1 MKITKARLRQI
12 IKEEMD
18 DVFRGV
24 AAEVNPE
31 DMLALRKLA
40 AKSAEIDP
48 KYQDFEKQA
57 LLPGMTRPDAP
68 IAVNQDSLMAYID
81 NKLKDDP
88 SLTFKDLANDP
99 TFGEHLAELV
109 IAAAGQRGM
118 PQDNYAARQL
128 QKFVN
133 ALSDY
138 MNKGK

>member
-1 MKITKARLRQI
+1 MENFKKFIN
-12 IKEEMD
+12 EEVD
-18 DVFRGV
+18 DVYRGV

-31 DMLALRKLA
+31 DMIALRKLA

-68 IAVNQDSLMAYID
+68 IAVNQQSLMAYID
-81 NKLKDDP
+81 NKLRDDP
-88 SLTFKDLANDP
+88 SLTLKDLANDP
-99 TFGEHLAELV
+99 TFGEQLAELV

-118 PQDNYAARQL
+118 PQDNYGARQL

-138 MNKGK
+138 MNKDK

>member
-1 MKITKARLRQI
+1 MKLIMENFKKFI
-12 IKEEMD
+12 NEEVD
-18 DVFRGV
+18 DVYRGV

-31 DMLALRKLA
+31 DLEPLKVA
-40 AKSAEIDP
+40 AADAAEMDP

-99 TFGEHLAELV
+99 DVSEQLFQLV
-109 IAAAGQRGM
+109 IAAAGQRGR
-118 PQDNYAARQL
+118 PQDNYGARQL

-138 MNKGK
+138 MNKDK

>member
-1 MKITKARLRQI
+1 
-12 IKEEMD
+12 
-18 DVFRGV
+18 
-24 AAEVNPE
+24 
-31 DMLALRKLA
+31 
-40 AKSAEIDP
+40 
-48 KYQDFEKQA
+48 
-57 LLPGMTRPDAP
+57 MTRPDAP

-99 TFGEHLAELV
+99 DVSEQLFQLV

-118 PQDNYAARQL
+118 PQDNYGARQL

-138 MNKGK
+138 MNKDK